1 MNSRLSLPLATL
13 LASLVLSG
21 PALAADAPAGSCAAR
36 RQALEQRIE
45 AAKTHGNSPQ
55 QAGLEKA
62 LADVTAHC
70 TDTGLQKDRE
80 ADVAKNRE
88 EVSQREAD
96 LRETQAK
103 GDPAKVAKRQ
113 AKLDEARAELRAAEQ
128 ALQP

>member
-1 MNSRLSLPLATL
+1 MNSRIALPRATL
-13 LASLVLSG
+13 LASIALSS
-21 PALAADAPAGSCAAR
+21 PALAADAPAGGCAAK

-45 AAKTHGNSPQ
+45 AAKAHGNSSQ

-62 LADVTAHC
+62 LAEVTAHC
-70 TDTGLQKDRE
+70 TDAGLQKDRE
-80 ADVAKNRE
+80 AEVAKHRE

-96 LRETQAK
+96 LREAQAK

-128 ALQP
+128 TLQP